1 MDAYLDFFFSY
12 VLAPFSLKSWVRPC
26 LLFII
31 LDYLKFKYWID
42 DMTIDFFIS
51 ENHIFVSIFL
61 RDSHFDPYLLFSP
74 LLVPKIK
81 KSDLVFVLFV
91 NVLTAKS

>member
-1 MDAYLDFFFSY
+1 
-12 VLAPFSLKSWVRPC
+12 
-26 LLFII
+26 
-31 LDYLKFKYWID
+31 
-42 DMTIDFFIS
+42 MTIDFFIS

-81 KSDLVFVLFV
+81 KKRSHFCPFRQCPNGKVLGGKH
-91 NVLTAKS
+91 NTLLANMALMWH